1 MPSHRH
7 QIVRSLKGDEV
18 FTFLIDNQ
26 TELHITAADLKT
38 FCGGDVAKASIRPER
53 GAHSTAISEFPNA
66 EFNIKPGD
74 VVTGIQGGVNVN
86 FSFDQIV
93 AGVLAAMAFKPRV

>member
-7 QIVRSLKGDEV
+7 QIVSKLSGNEI
-18 FTFLIDNQ
+18 FTFVIENQ
-26 TELHITAADLKT
+26 TELHISAKDLRAY
-38 FCGGDVAKASIRPER
+38 CGGDLAAPSIRPER

-66 EFNIKPGD
+66 EFNLQPGD
-74 VVTGIQGGVNVN
+74 IITGLQGNLNVN

-93 AGVLAAMAFKPRV
+93 AGVLAAIAQKTVK